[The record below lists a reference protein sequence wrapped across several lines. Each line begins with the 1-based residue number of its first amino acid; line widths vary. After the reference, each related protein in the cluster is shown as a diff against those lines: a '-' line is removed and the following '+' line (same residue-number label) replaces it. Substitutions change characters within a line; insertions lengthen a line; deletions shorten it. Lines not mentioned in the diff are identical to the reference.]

1 MEIIK
6 SIAKYFFLIYQIT
19 KFNLKVTYFKTNF
32 YNRKISKEKLDKFIY
47 KPSPHILS
55 SLLSFNKKIKIEN
68 LAVNSIWDL
77 DSKKNS
83 EFRKLHSFFWLLVLD
98 MKTEKKIAQSI
109 IENWIDK
116 NKNFNQATWKLDI
129 LSKRLI
135 AWLSYTYL
143 SFEDSNIK
151 YKEKLILN
159 ITKQTN
165 HLLNNINILESNTE
179 KLLCNLALILVG
191 IVFKDQ
197 KKIYDHSLT
206 LLEKFIKD
214 QFDESGF
221 PKSRNLNE
229 LVINFKYLIIIRE
242 WLKESQ
248 NKIPEYLDEII
259 LNCGNSFNF
268 FSKNLNQLP
277 LFNGSSGLNN
287 TEFKEY
293 LKQFEYNFSEKNNEK
308 FGYTLLSDKKI
319 ILVMDVG
326 NSPETKFSKNYQA
339 GCLSFE
345 ITSNNEKIFCN
356 SGPGINQ
363 SDKIKLIGKSTA
375 AHSTLYLNNKSS
387 CSFKMNQL
395 IKNGLKIINKEITSE
410 KDYFKILASHNGYQ
424 KNYGYIHERIIKFIK
439 KDKSFFGKD
448 NLFKKKNAKNC
459 NFVVRFHIFPGIKTA
474 KTQDAHTILLSLN
487 NGEGWKFTCK
497 NFKIMIEKGIF
508 LGNKNKIV
516 ENENICISSL
526 TNLKDIEIDWSL
538 IKVS

>member
-1 MEIIK
+1 
-6 SIAKYFFLIYQIT
+6 
-19 KFNLKVTYFKTNF
+19 
-32 YNRKISKEKLDKFIY
+32 
-47 KPSPHILS
+47 
-55 SLLSFNKKIKIEN
+55 
-68 LAVNSIWDL
+68 
-77 DSKKNS
+77 
-83 EFRKLHSFFWLLVLD
+83 

-116 NKNFNQATWKLDI
+116 NSNFNEETWKLDI

-135 AWLSYTYL
+135 AWLSCAYF
-143 SFEDSNIK
+143 SVEDSNIR

-165 HLLNNINILESNTE
+165 HLFNNINILESNSE
-179 KLLCNLALILVG
+179 KLLCNSALILVG

-197 KKIYDHSLT
+197 KKIYDYSLS

-214 QFDESGF
+214 YFDEFGL
-221 PKSRNLNE
+221 PKSRNLDE

-259 LNCGNSFNF
+259 HNCGNSFNF
-268 FSKNLNQLP
+268 FSRNLNKLP
-277 LFNGSSGLNN
+277 FFNGSSGLDNK
-287 TEFKEY
+287 EFKEY
-293 LKQFEYNFSEKNNEK
+293 LKQFGYNFSEKKQERS
-308 FGYTLLSDKKI
+308 GYILFNDKKI
-319 ILVMDVG
+319 TLAMDIG
-326 NSPETKFSKNYQA
+326 NAPEARFSKNYQA

-356 SGPGINQ
+356 SGSNINQ
-363 SDKIKLIGKSTA
+363 NDKIKLISKSTA

-387 CSFKMNQL
+387 CSFKMNHL

-410 KDYFKILASHNGYQ
+410 KDYFKIVASHNGYQ
-424 KNYGYIHERIIKFIK
+424 KNYGYIHERTIKFIK

-448 NLFKKKNAKNC
+448 NLFKKKNAKNS

-474 KTQDAHTILLSLN
+474 KTQDSHTILLSLN

-497 NFKIMIEKGIF
+497 KFKIMIEKGMF
-508 LGNKNKIV
+508 LGSKNKII
-516 ENENICISSL
+516 ENENIYISNV

>member
-6 SIAKYFFLIYQIT
+6 SIAKYFFSVYKIT
-19 KFNLKVTYFKTNF
+19 KFNLKVAYFKTNF

-47 KPSPHILS
+47 KPSPHILG
-55 SLLSFNKKIKIEN
+55 SLLPFNKKIKIEN

-77 DSKKNS
+77 DSKENS
-83 EFRKLHSFFWLLVLD
+83 EFRKLHSFFWLLALD

-197 KKIYDHSLT
+197 KKIYDHSLI

-268 FSKNLNQLP
+268 FSKNLKQLP

-287 TEFKEY
+287 IEFKEY